1 MSFVNE
7 IEGQISYIKEADSIS
22 YVRLKTEI
30 GEFTALL
37 IENPSSVSY
46 LEIGNNVKVLFNA
59 SSVSLA
65 KTKPES
71 ITISNVFEGKI
82 KDIKSSEVLS
92 LVTVECGDVVIKS
105 MITNFSVERL
115 NLKPEDKVFVL
126 IKATDVMLEV

>member
-1 MSFVNE
+1 MSFINE

-22 YVRLKTEI
+22 YVRLKTKV
-30 GEFTALL
+30 GEFTTLL
-37 IENPSSVSY
+37 IENPSAVSY
-46 LEIGNNVKVLFNA
+46 LKIGNNVKVLFNA
-59 SSVSLA
+59 STVSLA

-71 ITISNVFEGKI
+71 VTISNIFEGKI

-92 LVTVECGDVVIKS
+92 LVTVKCGDINVKS

>member
-1 MSFVNE
+1 MSFINE
-7 IEGQISYIKEADSIS
+7 IEGKISYIKEADSIS
-22 YVRLKTEI
+22 YVKLKTEI

-59 SSVSLA
+59 SSVSLS

-82 KDIKSSEVLS
+82 KDTKSSDVLS
-92 LVTVECGDVVIKS
+92 LVLVECGSLNIKS

-115 NLKPEDKVFVL
+115 NLKPEDRVFVL

>member
-1 MSFVNE
+1 MSFINE

-22 YVRLKTEI
+22 YVKLQTKI

-37 IENPSSVSY
+37 IENSSAVFY
-46 LEIGNNVKVLFNA
+46 LKTGNSIKVVFNA
-59 SSVSLA
+59 SAVSLA
-65 KTKPES
+65 KTKPENL
-71 ITISNVFEGKI
+71 TISNIFEGKI
-82 KDIKSSEVLS
+82 KDIKSSDVLS
-92 LVTVECGDVVIKS
+92 LVVVECGNLSIKS